1 MLKFSHKNSLCFFK
15 ILNQLASE
23 YPEHLNIVQLNNRRF
38 HYNSSS
44 LKISDN
50 ILLIF
55 QPPYSP
61 EVNPIERVWH
71 YIKQELSWETYV

>member
-1 MLKFSHKNSLCFFK
+1 MQDYPFLEQLPSDYPDN
-15 ILNQLASE
+15 LNVFQLD
-23 YPEHLNIVQLNNRRF
+23 NGRF
-38 HYNSSS
+38 YHSSN

-61 EVNPIERVWH
+61 KLNPIERVWQH
-71 YIKQELSWETYV
+71 IKQELSWEIYDNLDKTK

>member
-1 MLKFSHKNSLCFFK
+1 MLKFSHNNSLCFKKF
-15 ILNQLASE
+15 LNQLASE
-23 YPEHLNIVQLNNRRF
+23 YPEHLNIVQLNNGRF
-38 HYNSSS
+38 HYSSS
-44 LKISDN
+44 LKIADN

-71 YIKQELSWETYV
+71 YIKQELSWEIYV